1 MGTVNPP
8 FRRNTA
14 IGSERTPLPVEG
26 LEQYSPTNESVAD
39 SGITSSSGHRYPLW
53 YKGRP
58 SSATS
63 SYQKRPR
70 IDHNELAEMEDRFY
84 TLTMFY
90 NQLQHQE
97 VTVGA
102 ELNTT

>member
-1 MGTVNPP
+1 MQV
-8 FRRNTA
+8 
-14 IGSERTPLPVEG
+14 
-26 LEQYSPTNESVAD
+26 SPAAVDIAMVQD
-39 SGITSSSGHRYPLW
+39 
-53 YKGRP
+53 RP

-97 VTVGA
+97 VIVEA
-102 ELNTT
+102 ELNTI